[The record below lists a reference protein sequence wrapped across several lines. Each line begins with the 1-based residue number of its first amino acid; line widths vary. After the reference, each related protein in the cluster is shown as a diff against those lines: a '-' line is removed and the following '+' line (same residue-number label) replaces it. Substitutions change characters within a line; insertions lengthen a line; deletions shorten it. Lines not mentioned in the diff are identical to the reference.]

1 MRLIVP
7 SAAARRSR
15 SGSGDARRGSNADAS
30 TITEGTVMVK
40 PLDVACHRQCDEEG
54 SNQRP
59 DANVGIAI
67 AVNGHPVLPSCR
79 ASCVVRQIAR

>member
-30 TITEGTVMVK
+30 TITEGAATVK
-40 PLDVACHRQCDEEG
+40 PLDVACHRHCDEEG
-54 SNQRP
+54 SNQRTRCQ
-59 DANVGIAI
+59 
-67 AVNGHPVLPSCR
+67 CR
-79 ASCVVRQIAR
+79 YRDSGEWSSHAALLSCVVHQIAR